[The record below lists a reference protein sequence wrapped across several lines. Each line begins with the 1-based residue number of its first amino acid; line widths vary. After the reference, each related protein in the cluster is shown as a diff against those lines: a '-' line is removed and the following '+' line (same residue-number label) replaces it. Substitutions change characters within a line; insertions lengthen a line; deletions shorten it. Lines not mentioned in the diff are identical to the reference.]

1 MTDDLFLQPHE
12 IRALSQDLKKLAQW
26 MCNALDAT
34 LSRQVVF
41 NDSPQRSE
49 DPVVFNENASEVA
62 HDLRGTLR
70 TWTEHIC
77 THSTLQWPGELRSK
91 QYAVWIDRYLV
102 DLAKTEEAQTAADEI
117 TYVIKRVQ
125 RTIDRPEVPRFIGPC
140 QSATDG
146 ITCEGVYCH
155 AEQLVSQCLDCG
167 VTIDI
172 PAVRATTEEVMRAHL
187 FDKRELLKAMVMVA
201 KESVPRQMVDN
212 WIRRGRL
219 TDHGG
224 KYKLDEAMALWEN
237 RRKRSA

>member
-1 MTDDLFLQPHE
+1 M
-12 IRALSQDLKKLAQW
+12 
-26 MCNALDAT
+26 
-34 LSRQVVF
+34 
-41 NDSPQRSE
+41 
-49 DPVVFNENASEVA
+49 
-62 HDLRGTLR
+62 
-70 TWTEHIC
+70 
-77 THSTLQWPGELRSK
+77 
-91 QYAVWIDRYLV
+91 

-155 AEQLVSQCLDCG
+155 AEQLVRQCLESG